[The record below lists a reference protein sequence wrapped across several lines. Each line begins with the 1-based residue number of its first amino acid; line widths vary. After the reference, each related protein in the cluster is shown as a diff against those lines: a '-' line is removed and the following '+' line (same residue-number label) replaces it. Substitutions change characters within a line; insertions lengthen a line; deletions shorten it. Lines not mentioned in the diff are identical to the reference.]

1 MRPAYAGAIHAVL
14 SAERRERREPAI
26 YGDHR
31 KAIFGDAVVWVAPN
45 VPVHEA
51 EQPQVWPPPCA
62 SLDAPH
68 AIGSDLPGAQHQ
80 QEAPSAQDMALFAQ
94 ECSDQ
99 PAKPGLVRRHHIY
112 SNAAGLFISGG
123 NPLAG
128 RRLPSIAVRHGL
140 A

>member
-1 MRPAYAGAIHAVL
+1 MPRVNFGGREAKDGEQGSSVECAPPMRPAYAGAVHAVL

-31 KAIFGDAVVWVAPN
+31 QAIFGDAVVWVVPN

-80 QEAPSAQDMALFAQ
+80 QQTPSAQNMA
-94 ECSDQ
+94 
-99 PAKPGLVRRHHIY
+99 
-112 SNAAGLFISGG
+112 
-123 NPLAG
+123 
-128 RRLPSIAVRHGL
+128 
-140 A
+140 